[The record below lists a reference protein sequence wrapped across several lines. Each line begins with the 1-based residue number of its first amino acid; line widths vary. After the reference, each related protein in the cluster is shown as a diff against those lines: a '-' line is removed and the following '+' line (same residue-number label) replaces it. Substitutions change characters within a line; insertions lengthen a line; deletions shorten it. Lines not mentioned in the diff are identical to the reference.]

1 MAGAQTF
8 CIEAFEELRFRKAHN
23 GCRNSGTAKQ
33 FIDSSGEMQRKSRE
47 QIGEE
52 KLKQLLHYM
61 SARVKAFTMAG
72 GYLNQ
77 WPWLRFILPK
87 WSGYS
92 IIMQLNNQMLDII
105 Q

>member
-1 MAGAQTF
+1 MDVEIQEQLSNLLIRLEKCNGNPVNIKNYIAMALLNLLWKYIAG
-8 CIEAFEELRFRKAHN
+8 
-23 GCRNSGTAKQ
+23 
-33 FIDSSGEMQRKSRE
+33 E